1 MSRAAR
7 SRVSLG
13 FGIPVLALVFL
24 GLLIYAF
31 SRILLA
37 MPEAAAPWVA
47 LLFATNILVGCAL
60 AALIP
65 GTRGFA
71 FLISVLIA
79 TIVIGG
85 IAGFVVGPR
94 PIHSLV
100 EGGEHASAE
109 APEHN
114 EPSASDE
121 PVVPAEDESPA
132 EEEPPEGEGESEDEP
147 VSDAEPGEAVAI
159 AAQGLAFDTEELSLP
174 SGAPSVIAFDNQDAA
189 PHNVSIYTESGGE
202 ALFQGEVITGPDQID
217 YEVPSQEPGEY
228 FFQCD
233 VHPTTMTGTVT
244 VG

>member
-7 SRVSLG
+7 GRVTLG

-24 GLLIYAF
+24 GLLVFAF

-37 MPEAAAPWVA
+37 LPETAAPWVA

-60 AALIP
+60 AAMIP

-94 PIHSLV
+94 PVHSLI
-100 EGGEHASAE
+100 EGGDHAGAE

-114 EPSASDE
+114 EPSAGDE
-121 PVVPAEDESPA
+121 PVLPAEDEPA
-132 EEEPPEGEGESEDEP
+132 EEEPPADEGESGDEP

-174 SGAPSVIAFDNQDAA
+174 AGAPTVIAFDNQDTA
-189 PHNVSIYTESGGE
+189 PHNVSIYTESGGD

-217 YEVPSQEPGEY
+217 YEVPPQEPGEY

-233 VHPTTMTGTVT
+233 VHPTTMTGTLT

>member
-7 SRVSLG
+7 NRVVLG
-13 FGIPVLALVFL
+13 VGIPLAALVFL

-37 MPEAAAPWVA
+37 APETLAPWIA
-47 LLFATNILVGCAL
+47 LLFAMNILVGCAL
-60 AALIP
+60 AAMIP

-94 PIHSLV
+94 PVHSLV
-100 EGGEHASAE
+100 EEGEHTTAE
-109 APEHN
+109 APEEN
-114 EPSASDE
+114 QPSASDE
-121 PVVPAEDESPA
+121 AVAA
-132 EEEPPEGEGESEDEP
+132 EEEGEGKGAEGGLG
-147 VSDAEPGEAVAI
+147 DAEPGRAVPI
-159 AAQGLAFDTEELSLP
+159 AAESLVFDTSELSLP
-174 SGAPSVIAFDNQDAA
+174 SGAPSVIAFDNRDDGI
-189 PHNVSIYTESGGE
+189 PHNVSIYTEQGGTPLFEGEIVSGP
-202 ALFQGEVITGPDQID
+202 TQIE
-217 YEVPSQEPGEY
+217 YEVPPQEPGEY

>member
-7 SRVSLG
+7 GRVVLG
-13 FGIPVLALVFL
+13 VGIPVLALVFL
-24 GLLIYAF
+24 GLLVFAF

-37 MPEAAAPWVA
+37 LPETAAPWVA

-60 AALIP
+60 AAMIP

-85 IAGFVVGPR
+85 IAGFAVGPR
-94 PIHSLV
+94 EVHSLV
-100 EGGEHASAE
+100 EGEHASAE
-109 APEHN
+109 APEEN

-121 PVVPAEDESPA
+121 PVVPAEGESPA
-132 EEEPPEGEGESEDEP
+132 EEEPPADEGGSGDEP

-159 AAQGLAFDTEELSLP
+159 AAQGLAFDTQELSLP

-189 PHNVSIYTESGGE
+189 PHNVSIYTEQGGD

-217 YEVPSQEPGEY
+217 YEVPPQEPGEY

>member
-7 SRVSLG
+7 SRVMLG
-13 FGIPVLALVFL
+13 VGIPVLALVFL
-24 GLLIYAF
+24 GLLIFAF

-37 MPEAAAPWVA
+37 VPETAAPWVA

-60 AALIP
+60 AAMIP
-65 GTRGFA
+65 GTRGFT

-94 PIHSLV
+94 PVHSLV
-100 EGGEHASAE
+100 AEGEHTGAE
-109 APEHN
+109 APEEN
-114 EPSASDE
+114 EPSASEE
-121 PVVPAEDESPA
+121 PVPSEEEEPA
-132 EEEPPEGEGESEDEP
+132 EEGSGGLG
-147 VSDAEPGEAVAI
+147 DAEPGQAI
-159 AAQGLAFDTEELSLP
+159 PITAEGLAFDTAELSLP
-174 SGAPSVIAFDNQDAA
+174 SGAPSVIAFDNRDQGT
-189 PHNVSIYTESGGE
+189 PHNVSIYTEQGGDQLFGGE
-202 ALFQGEVITGPDQID
+202 IIPGPEQID
-217 YEVPSQEPGEY
+217 YDIPPQEPGEY

>member
-7 SRVSLG
+7 KRVVLG
-13 FGIPVLALVFL
+13 VGIPLAALVFL
-24 GLLIYAF
+24 GLLVFAF

-37 MPEAAAPWVA
+37 APDKPDLAPWIA

-60 AALIP
+60 AAMLP

-85 IAGFVVGPR
+85 VAGFVVGPR
-94 PIHSLV
+94 EVHSLV
-100 EGGEHASAE
+100 EEEEHETAE
-109 APEHN
+109 ATE
-114 EPSASDE
+114 
-121 PVVPAEDESPA
+121 ES
-132 EEEPPEGEGESEDEP
+132 EPPASEEAEGGAGGDT
-147 VSDAEPGEAVAI
+147 EPGKAVAI
-159 AAQGLAFDTEELSLP
+159 AAEGLEFDTTELSLP
-174 SGAPSVIAFDNQDAA
+174 AGAPSVIAFENRDPD
-189 PHNVSIYTESGGE
+189 PHNVSIYTEDGGE
-202 ALFQGEVITGPDQID
+202 QLFEGEIVPGPTQVEYNVPAL
-217 YEVPSQEPGEY
+217 EPGEY

>member
-1 MSRAAR
+1 MSRAVR
-7 SRVSLG
+7 SRVVLG
-13 FGIPVLALVFL
+13 VGIPVLALVFL
-24 GLLIYAF
+24 GLLVFAF

-37 MPEAAAPWVA
+37 LPEAAAPWVA

-85 IAGFVVGPR
+85 IAGFVIGPR
-94 PIHSLV
+94 EIHSLV
-100 EGGEHASAE
+100 EEGEHTTAE

-114 EPSASDE
+114 EPSATDE
-121 PVVPAEDESPA
+121 PVPT
-132 EEEPPEGEGESEDEP
+132 EEEPPADEGESESEA
-147 VSDAEPGEAVAI
+147 VSDAQPGEAVPI
-159 AAQGLAFDTEELSLP
+159 AAQILAFSTEELSLP
-174 SGAPSVIAFDNQDAA
+174 AGAPSVIAFENLDAA
-189 PHNVSIYTESGGE
+189 PHNVSIYTAQGGE
-202 ALFQGEVITGPDQID
+202 PLFQGEIITGPDRID
-217 YEVPSQEPGEY
+217 YEVPPQEPGEY

-233 VHPTTMTGTVT
+233 VHPTTMTGSVT